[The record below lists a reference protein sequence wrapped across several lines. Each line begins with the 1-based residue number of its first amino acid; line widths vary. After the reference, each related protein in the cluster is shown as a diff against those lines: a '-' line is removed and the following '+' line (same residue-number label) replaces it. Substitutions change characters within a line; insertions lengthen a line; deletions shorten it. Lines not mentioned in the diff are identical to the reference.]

1 MIRTKYFL
9 VSLVVFFGV
18 LLYFNNVSR
27 SDEQELSAEEVIIV
41 KEKAALDRWCNGD
54 PYGYI
59 ELAAEEVTYFAEG
72 CDTLIQGYKAFKEV
86 NAQLEGKIHI
96 PRYEMLNP
104 QVRIFDN
111 IGILI
116 YALNNYSEDGEIRS
130 KWKSTEIYKLIEG
143 DWMLIHSHWT
153 IVKDN
158 S

>member
-1 MIRTKYFL
+1 MIRTKFYLAAMAVFL
-9 VSLVVFFGV
+9 GA
-18 LLYFNNVSR
+18 LLYFNNVSK
-27 SDEQELSAEEVIIV
+27 SGEQKLSAEEIIIA
-41 KEKAALDRWCNGD
+41 KEKAALDRWSNGD

-72 CDTLIQGYKAFKEV
+72 CDTLIQGHKAFKEV
-86 NAQLEGKIHI
+86 NAQLEGKIQI

-111 IGILI
+111 IGILT

-130 KWKSTEIYKLIEG
+130 KWKSTEIYKLIENE
-143 DWMLIHSHWT
+143 WMLIHSHWT